1 MSFAPEDN
9 NLAYTIAGVG
19 RKRDPYDRRRSFA
32 ERLRAQGMDSS
43 PVDHP
48 LQGAARLAQA
58 LVGGYMGGQVDR
70 DEKKATEDRNTKMT
84 AAMSEA
90 DPTKRIG
97 LISALDPELGI
108 RLSGQMAIEQDKV
121 ARQREGLRTAAGN
134 FGASYGVGGGGIQSG
149 PLPTPE
155 GYQGTLG
162 GFESGNNPTAVNPQS
177 GAGGQFQFMPQTWA
191 EVRAKHPDLQLPE
204 TPMQASPQQ
213 QAAAEARFRDS
224 NAQTLQGAGIP
235 PSPANLYIAHR
246 TGAQG
251 AQTLLKTDPNA
262 PMEAVV
268 PQSWIAQNPDMRGK
282 TVGQFIQMA
291 QARFPGGQ
299 PTQQSVNVQATQP
312 GQPQP
317 LTINMGGP
325 GGMPQGSAENVG
337 MPPQPSPQGVSGPV
351 MTAPAPPPAPAVP
364 EVPRP
369 RPSPQQIQQFRQRIA
384 SGEFGND
391 SSAPMRAQKALDD
404 EIDRDWSVQR
414 ERAKMQFDQQS
425 RQYTEDRKPTEAQ
438 KSVDSNFGKE
448 YAEWVAGGGQADT
461 RRQIVQLEEA
471 LGKLKSGKN
480 LTGAFIGNLPDGVLN
495 IFNPEAVATRNAV
508 EEVVQRNLRLV
519 LGAQFTEK
527 EGERL
532 ISRAYNPSQSE
543 EENAKRVGRL
553 LEQIKA
559 GAAAK
564 VSAAQ
569 YYEQNGTLRGWSGK
583 LPTLADFDP
592 DARADRGSPSD
603 LKKKY
608 GLE

>member
-1 MSFAPEDN
+1 MTIMPDDN
-9 NLAYTIAGVG
+9 NLAYTLSGLG
-19 RKRDPYDRRRSFA
+19 RKRDPYA
-32 ERLRAQGMDSS
+32 ERRTMAQRLLAQGMDTS
-43 PVDHP
+43 PVQSP
-48 LQGAARLAQA
+48 WQGAARLAQA
-58 LVGGYMGGQVDR
+58 LMGGYDAYAADR
-70 DEKKATEDRNTKMT
+70 DEKKATEDRNSKLAGAIAKMKT
-84 AAMSEA
+84 DPEGGLAEAAS
-90 DPTKRIG
+90 
-97 LISALDPELGI
+97 LDPEYGL
-108 RLSGQMAIEQDKV
+108 RAASQLAIEKV
-121 ARQREGLRTAAGN
+121 KLGQQRDTRQGAADR
-134 FGASYGVGGGGIQSG
+134 FGASYGMPGGVSQSA
-149 PLPTPE
+149 LPAPG
-155 GYQGTLG
+155 GYQGALG
-162 GFESGNNPTAVNPQS
+162 GFESGNNPKAVNPQS
-177 GAGGQFQFMPQTWA
+177 GAGGEFQFMPQTWA
-191 EVRAKHPDLQLPE
+191 EVRAKHPDLQLPA
-204 TPMQASPQQ
+204 TPMEASGPQ
-213 QAAAEARFRDS
+213 QAAAEARFRDG
-224 NAQTLQGAGIP
+224 NAQTLKAAGIP
-235 PSPANLYIAHR
+235 VTPATLYLAHR
-246 TGAQG
+246 TGTQG
-251 AQTLLKTDPNA
+251 AQTLIKADPNA

-268 PQSWIAQNPDMRGK
+268 PQSWIAQNPDMQGK
-282 TVGQFIQMA
+282 TVGQFLQMT

-299 PTQQSVNVQATQP
+299 QPQQSVNVQASPSGQP

-337 MPPQPSPQGVSGPV
+337 MPPQPSPQGVQGPT
-351 MTAPAPPPAPAVP
+351 MMAQAPPSVP
-364 EVPRP
+364 NVPRP
-369 RPSPQQIQQFRQRIA
+369 QPTPDQIRRAQQQIMDGVPQSQVA
-384 SGEFGND
+384 
-391 SSAPMRAQKALDD
+391 AALNA
-404 EIDRDWSVQR
+404 ELDRDWGVQR
-414 ERAKMQFDQQS
+414 ERAKMQFEQQS
-425 RQYTEDRKPTEAQ
+425 QAYTEGRKPTEAQ
-438 KSVDSNFGKE
+438 KSVDTNFGKE

-495 IFNPEAVATRNAV
+495 IFNPEAVSTRNAV

-532 ISRAYNPSQSE
+532 IARAYNPSQSE

-592 DARADRGSPSD
+592 DARTDRGSPTD
-603 LKKKY
+603 IRKKY